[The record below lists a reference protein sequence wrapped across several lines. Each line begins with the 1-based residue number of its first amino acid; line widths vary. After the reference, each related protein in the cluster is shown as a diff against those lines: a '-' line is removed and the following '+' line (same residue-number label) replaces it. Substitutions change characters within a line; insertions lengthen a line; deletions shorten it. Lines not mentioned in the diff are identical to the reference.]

1 MSTNLSN
8 EYARDF
14 YSWIVHNTNLIR
26 QGRLSEIDAEHIAEE
41 LESMGKSEKRELINR
56 LAVLISHLLKWK
68 FQPGLR
74 GNSWKYT
81 IKEQRIRI
89 CDLLEDSPSLN
100 HEVEAKLNHAYE
112 QAILITVRDT
122 GIEENNF
129 PKQCPFTFAQCLD
142 SQFFPC

>member
-1 MSTNLSN
+1 MYPKY
-8 EYARDF
+8 EEDF
-14 YSWIVHNTNLIR
+14 YGWAIANASLLKKGSFNEADMN
-26 QGRLSEIDAEHIAEE
+26 HIIEE
-41 LESMGKSEKRELINR
+41 LESMGRSEKRELVNR

-68 FQPGLR
+68 LQPGLR

-100 HEVEAKLNHAYE
+100 HEIEAKLNHAYE

-122 GIEENNF
+122 GIEENNL
-129 PKQCPFTFAQCLD
+129 PNQCPFTFTQCLD
-142 SQFFPC
+142 SQFFPID